1 MNPDT
6 GGTGYAPAPPA
17 DPPRAPERGRGARL
31 ADWAPVLV
39 AALPFVVLLVVSVV
53 QAHQLSHAA
62 GDLAVL
68 ELRTRAAS
76 HFAELLGPY
85 SRYGWDHPGP
95 VAFYWAAPFYV
106 LAGDR
111 PGGLAVA
118 TVASNLLWVVLLVAA
133 ARRAAGV
140 RAAWLATATVLGF
153 VAVLGVPWLRQAWN
167 PFQVILPVAAVAVL
181 GAATWAGV
189 RWALP
194 AAVVSATWAIQ
205 THVGTAAV
213 VLIMVAL
220 TVLPALWTHR
230 RSWAAWRGSLAASL
244 ALGVVLW
251 LPPLIDQVQHRPGN
265 LRTLVRFFRASAGT
279 SHPFHDVLRLV
290 APQLSLTSTDL
301 GGHLGSNVAH
311 FRPISPGELL
321 VLAALLAFV
330 AFGAWRARAAG
341 DHFRLGCCLAAL
353 GGSLGAVASTRA
365 AAGDLLPYFTS
376 FSSGVGIVVWFA
388 ALLTAA
394 DLAAPRLPTGATR
407 RPLSWGAAGGLV
419 VVALLL
425 GVAGIRAR
433 SYAHIS
439 NHPDVGRLATA
450 TERALGSDVDSPV
463 LLVVGKNRPWPQAAG
478 LAAELERRGVDV
490 RTAKPW
496 VFLFGHAYRP
506 RGNEVV
512 GLLVLGAHDGHF
524 PKPPPGAVLVGQ
536 ADIAQVWKLP
546 ARSAARAAVGP

>member
-1 MNPDT
+1 V
-6 GGTGYAPAPPA
+6 
-17 DPPRAPERGRGARL
+17 
-31 ADWAPVLV
+31 VLV
-39 AALPFVVLLVVSVV
+39 M
-53 QAHQLSHAA
+53 
-62 GDLAVL
+62 LAV
-68 ELRTRAAS
+68 
-76 HFAELLGPY
+76 
-85 SRYGWDHPGP
+85 
-95 VAFYWAAPFYV
+95 
-106 LAGDR
+106 
-111 PGGLAVA
+111 
-118 TVASNLLWVVLLVAA
+118 
-133 ARRAAGV
+133 
-140 RAAWLATATVLGF
+140 
-153 VAVLGVPWLRQAWN
+153 
-167 PFQVILPVAAVAVL
+167 
-181 GAATWAGV
+181 
-189 RWALP
+189 
-194 AAVVSATWAIQ
+194 
-205 THVGTAAV
+205 
-213 VLIMVAL
+213 
-220 TVLPALWTHR
+220 TVLPAVWTHR
-230 RSWAAWRGSLAASL
+230 RSWREWRGSIGATL

-290 APQLSLTSTDL
+290 APQLSLTSTNL

-311 FRPISPGELL
+311 FRPVSPGELL

-330 AFGAWRARAAG
+330 AFGAWRAGAAG

-394 DLAAPRLPTGATR
+394 DLAAPHVPTGATR
-407 RPLSWGAAGGLV
+407 RPLSWGAAGVLV

-425 GVAGIRAR
+425 GVAGVRAR

-450 TERALGSDVDSPV
+450 AERVLGSDVDAPV
-463 LLVVGKNRPWPQAAG
+463 LVVVGKNRPWPQAAG

-496 VFLFGHAYRP
+496 VFLFGHDYRP

-512 GLLVLGAHDGHF
+512 GLLVLGAHDGRF

>member
-1 MNPDT
+1 M
-6 GGTGYAPAPPA
+6 
-17 DPPRAPERGRGARL
+17 
-31 ADWAPVLV
+31 LV
-39 AALPFVVLLVVSVV
+39 AALPFVVLLVVSLV

-62 GDLAVL
+62 GDLAAL

-76 HFAELLGPY
+76 HFGELLGPY

-133 ARRAAGV
+133 ARRAAGA

-153 VAVLGVPWLRQAWN
+153 VAILGVPWLRQAWN

-194 AAVVSATWAIQ
+194 AAAVCATWAVQ
-205 THVGTAAV
+205 THVGTAGV
-213 VLIMVAL
+213 VLIMVAV

-230 RSWAAWRGSLAASL
+230 RSWRAWRGSIGATL

-330 AFGAWRARAAG
+330 AFGAWRAGAAG

-394 DLAAPRLPTGATR
+394 DLAAPHVPTGATR
-407 RPLSWGAAGGLV
+407 RPLSWGAAGVLV

-439 NHPDVGRLATA
+439 DHPDVGRLATA
-450 TERALGSDVDSPV
+450 AERALGSDVDSPV
-463 LLVVGKNRPWPQAAG
+463 LMVVGKNRPWPQAAG

-496 VFLFGHAYRP
+496 VFLFGHDYRP
-506 RGNEVV
+506 RGDEVV

-546 ARSAARAAVGP
+546 AGTAAKAAVGP